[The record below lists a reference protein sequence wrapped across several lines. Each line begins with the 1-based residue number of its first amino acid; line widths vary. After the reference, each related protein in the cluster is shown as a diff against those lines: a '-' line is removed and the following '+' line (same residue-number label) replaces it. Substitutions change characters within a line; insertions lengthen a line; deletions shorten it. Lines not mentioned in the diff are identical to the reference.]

1 MRVSVSLYALHLH
14 ATPFTVGVLMAL
26 YALLPMLSAV
36 SMGRLIDRI
45 GSRVPM
51 LIGSVAIALG
61 ALVAYLWPA
70 LTALHLTS
78 VLIGSGFM
86 MYQVAAQN
94 IIGYIGRPEDRPMT
108 FSLAAL
114 GFSVSGFVGPMLAGF
129 GIDAFGHIATFGA
142 FTAFPLL
149 PIAVLGLNKLHL
161 PQPHTHA
168 PPPEPGRSAVALLR
182 HRVLRHV
189 FVASGLLAAAWNM
202 STFPIPISGPRPG
215 SSPPRT
221 ALHLR

>member
-61 ALVAYLWPA
+61 ALVAYLWPT

-86 MYQVAAQN
+86 MYQFAAQN

-142 FTAFPLL
+142 FATFPLL
-149 PIAVLGLNKLHL
+149 PIAVLGLNKLRL
-161 PQPHTHA
+161 PQPHA
-168 PPPEPGRSAVALLR
+168 NALPDPSRRVVALLR
-182 HRVLRHV
+182 HGVLRHV
-189 FVASGLLAAAWNM
+189 FDASGLPAAPWAMFTLA
-202 STFPIPISGPRPG
+202 IPISGSRLRIHRCKIPR
-215 SSPPRT
+215 
-221 ALHLR
+221 